1 MMLHAVLSNLW
12 LSVWSEKSEE
22 DPVEATKHLGEQDN
36 AIYIQM
42 VISILFRTTAN
53 VYQHHLIT
61 FTRNRN
67 VYWRVCPA
75 GCIE

>member
-12 LSVWSEKSEE
+12 LSVWSSKSEE
-22 DPVEATKHLGEQDN
+22 NPVEADKHLGEQVN

-53 VYQHHLIT
+53 VY
-61 FTRNRN
+61 
-67 VYWRVCPA
+67 
-75 GCIE
+75 